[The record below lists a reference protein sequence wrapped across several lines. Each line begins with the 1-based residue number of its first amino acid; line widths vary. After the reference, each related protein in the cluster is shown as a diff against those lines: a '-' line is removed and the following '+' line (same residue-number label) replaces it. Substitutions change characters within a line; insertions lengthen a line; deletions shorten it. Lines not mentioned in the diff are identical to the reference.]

1 METLTPFAG
10 GRTATAPAAA
20 REANLQRAQ
29 QVRSAR
35 ARVKRALAAGETTIA
50 SALTDPCCQT
60 MRVADL
66 LRCQPKWGR
75 VRSAETL
82 RALQIGERREVAGLT
97 IRQRTLIVL
106 ASRRERAT

>member
-10 GRTATAPAAA
+10 GRTATARAAA

-35 ARVKRALAAGETTIA
+35 ARVKRALAAGTIA
-50 SALTDPCCQT
+50 SALADPCCQT